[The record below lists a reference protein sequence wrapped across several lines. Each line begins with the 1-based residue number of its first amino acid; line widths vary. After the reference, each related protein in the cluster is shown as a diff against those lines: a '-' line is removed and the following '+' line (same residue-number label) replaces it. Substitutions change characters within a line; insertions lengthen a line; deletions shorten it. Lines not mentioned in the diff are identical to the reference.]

1 MAIKSIRHKGLR
13 RLYVHGDSRGVHAAF
28 VDKLRDM
35 LHALDSA
42 TTIEEIETV
51 PGWRLHPLKGDL
63 RGVWSMSISG
73 NWRYSLDDGDAFDLD
88 LMTITT
94 RTAPMPMNALSLPRR
109 LRPPRGPEPP
119 ASVT

>member
-1 MAIKSIRHKGLR
+1 MAIKSIKHKGLR

-35 LHALDSA
+35 LLALDSA
-42 TTIEEIETV
+42 TTVEEVETV

-73 NWRYSLDDGDAFDLD
+73 NWRLVFRFDDGDAFDLD
-88 LMTITT
+88 LTDYH
-94 RTAPMPMNALSLPRR
+94 
-109 LRPPRGPEPP
+109 
-119 ASVT
+119 